1 MSIFAKPQEKNEN
14 PYGVKILFLHGLE
27 GTPGGRKAS
36 HLRKEWSAFTP
47 ALRTQEISVLREKCG
62 GDWKSLASNEIEEC
76 MSDAYKD
83 AIDAVNYLKPDIV
96 VGSSLG
102 AALLYKLYADGHHSG
117 AGVFLA
123 PAVPSLLSSKVI
135 SQGRVNMQPGNT
147 FWLLG
152 EADTIVSN
160 SENADI
166 CKLVNGNILYS
177 PGDEHRLNKALES
190 GLIDAVVLTAI
201 ECLNRR

>member
-1 MSIFAKPQEKNEN
+1 MSIFAKPQAREEN

-27 GTPGGRKAS
+27 GSPGGRKAS
-36 HLRKEWSAFTP
+36 HLRKEWAAFTP
-47 ALRTQEISVLREKCG
+47 TLRTQEVAVLREKCG
-62 GDWKSLASNEIEEC
+62 GDWKSLAFHEIEES
-76 MSDAYKD
+76 MTDAYKD
-83 AIDAVNYLKPDIV
+83 AVDAVNYLEPDII

-102 AALLYKLYADGHHSG
+102 AALLYRLYADGHHTS

-123 PAVPSLLSSKVI
+123 PAVPSLLSPRVV
-135 SQGRVNMQPGNT
+135 SQGRVNIQPGNT

-152 EADTIVSN
+152 ETDTVVPN
-160 SENADI
+160 GENVDI
-166 CKLVNGNILYS
+166 CKLVDGNILYS
-177 PGDEHRLNKALES
+177 PSDGHRLNKALES